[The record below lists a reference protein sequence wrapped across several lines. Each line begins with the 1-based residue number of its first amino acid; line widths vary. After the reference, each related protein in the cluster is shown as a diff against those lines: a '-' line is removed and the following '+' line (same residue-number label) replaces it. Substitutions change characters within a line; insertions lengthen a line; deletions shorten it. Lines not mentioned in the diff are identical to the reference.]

1 MLEALEQIR
10 TAEKKNKQFEQE
22 LTRQLANDEE
32 QKKVALEKLEKE
44 LKVKLLEE
52 VSSREKQL
60 ETELQKEGEQLEQ
73 EAITVRE
80 NLALRYQEKRE
91 QAVETIIERVK
102 QTYGCS

>member
-10 TAEKKNKQFEQE
+10 TAEQKNKQFEQE